1 MSREHENWFLNSH
14 LSAVTMWVGH
24 HRIAYKHRHIETLC
38 CYNDGKAVI
47 AITSLPIGKYLKMR
61 LQVFNIFFPAP
72 SDLLCQL
79 WLQQLSD
86 YPEGFDK
93 CPFRGSHSQWCG
105 LAQDCRP
112 ILLRPQVSAKIFY
125 FPNLREGKK
134 LRVLLLPGMTSSGR
148 EFSTSWT
155 AWSPPWWRTGS
166 GGSSTWSPP
175 FSGGGGGSRTSRG
188 NNWSDNFWQREGL
201 RMELTVYPPHWEKFL
216 FQAGVYWRRVEH
228 ERRSSRSLQR
238 HHWQHELRN
247 EVRTETRT
255 QASSILEL
263 IPIKESP
270 QFPEDVNSG
279 FEAGPR

>member
-175 FSGGGGGSRTSRG
+175 SSGGGGASRG
-188 NNWSDNFWQREGL
+188 RRGSSWWDSSWLRAGLTTVPGSVVHLDVEDCSEKLLRQHSNAIKNQLVASKAPYECSTLSSSDGE
-201 RMELTVYPPHWEKFL
+201 
-216 FQAGVYWRRVEH
+216 
-228 ERRSSRSLQR
+228 
-238 HHWQHELRN
+238 
-247 EVRTETRT
+247 TETSHR
-255 QASSILEL
+255 S
-263 IPIKESP
+263 
-270 QFPEDVNSG
+270 
-279 FEAGPR
+279 